1 MNKRRIVVIGIVVIA
16 LLGFFS
22 WRFLRPMNIF
32 IVEEKFAWPIDTT
45 QAPALLG
52 NLGAEVCGS
61 CHSAFFN
68 EWKSTIHSQAWTDPY
83 FQVDWQFDD
92 KQHICRLCHTPLDRQ
107 QPHTVLGYR
116 DKNKW
121 DPILEDN
128 PEFDIKLQHEGVTCA
143 ACHYRDGKIIGVL
156 GNTSTPHPVEKI
168 DDPNQVCTRCHVV
181 DAEGWGVFVRF
192 PPCGTVAEI
201 ERSAGN
207 APAPQSLKRPQV
219 GRSGEIKVSE
229 TSALG
234 CVGCHMPVIDRPLVP
249 GGVVRRTR
257 QHLWRGGHNPEMVK
271 KAFTARL
278 VEEPSPG
285 SGKRA
290 FKFTLVNVGAAH
302 YLPTGTP
309 DRFLTVRL
317 AVFDKEGRI
326 IKELK
331 DTLKRTVLWRPFII
345 DLWDTRL
352 QRWQPKIYQLEVA
365 DTGNAAVVE
374 ATVRYYLVNEKR
386 RKRIGYENKEPVS
399 YQVFQERL
407 PLEVTLK
414 KVDQ

>member
-1 MNKRRIVVIGIVVIA
+1 MIKRRTLIIGIVAVI
-16 LLGFFS
+16 LIGFFS
-22 WRFLRPMNIF
+22 WRFVRPMNIF
-32 IVEEKFAWPIDTT
+32 IVEEKFAWPIDTSQT
-45 QAPALLG
+45 PALLG
-52 NLGAEVCGS
+52 NLSAEVCGS

-83 FQVDWQFDD
+83 FQVDWVFDD

-128 PEFDIKLQHEGVTCA
+128 PEFDVKLQHEGITCA
-143 ACHYRDGKIIGVL
+143 ACHYRDGKIVGVF
-156 GNTSTPHPVEKI
+156 GNTSAPHPVEKI
-168 DDPNQVCTRCHVV
+168 DDPNQVCVRCHVV

-207 APAPQSLKRPQV
+207 APAPPSLKRPQV

-234 CVGCHMPVIDRPLVP
+234 CVNCHMPVIDRPLVP
-249 GGVVRRTR
+249 GGMVRRTR
-257 QHLWRGGHNPEMVK
+257 QHLWRGGHDPEMVK
-271 KAFTARL
+271 KAFTAKL
-278 VEEPSPG
+278 VEELLPD
-285 SGKRA
+285 SGKRT

-309 DRFLTVRL
+309 DRYLTVRL
-317 AVFDKEGRI
+317 AVFDKDGGI

-331 DTLKRTVLWRPFII
+331 IP
-345 DLWDTRL
+345 
-352 QRWQPKIYQLEVA
+352 
-365 DTGNAAVVE
+365 
-374 ATVRYYLVNEKR
+374 
-386 RKRIGYENKEPVS
+386 
-399 YQVFQERL
+399 
-407 PLEVTLK
+407 
-414 KVDQ
+414 